1 MSDPQSAR
9 STRYSLQARILA
21 AVFVLVLV
29 MYLATLAVLGLP
41 LKARAQQNLDI
52 GAERELS
59 ALMTAIQDHVLLRDY
74 PAIEQT
80 ITVRARDSRLLSVRF
95 ASSQVAFEARTPP
108 DPQPYPA
115 WYAAILELRAPQAQS
130 DLVVGGA
137 SYGTLAVAL
146 DAGPAIQGLWVLA
159 VRFTLL
165 AIGSLVG
172 VMLLLRWVLRVNLR
186 GLYALRAAAR
196 AIEAGDFG
204 ARASLAHGSPPE
216 VRETKLAF
224 NHMADHVSHL
234 VAALEREHGQLLVEK
249 ERLRVTIESIG
260 DAVMVTDADGLIEFL
275 NPRAEALTGFGS
287 ADARGRRVADVLP
300 LFNEQSGSAVT
311 CPLERALRNNTVVE
325 LDCHAVIRRQDGVT
339 IAISDTAAPIR
350 SGDGKVLGG
359 VLVFQDES
367 ERRSLMQRLAWQAER
382 DHLTGLWN
390 RRAMESKLAAAL
402 HSVQHEARRYI
413 FCYIDLDRFKL
424 VNDTCGHRAG
434 DALLQRLTAI
444 MARRVEGE
452 NHTLARLGGDE
463 FGLLFVDATLP
474 EALDHIQGLRDEIGR
489 FRFEWD
495 DKVFR
500 LDVSF
505 GVTEL
510 HRGMTDIGD
519 ILAQADTA
527 CYHAKSLGGSAI
539 QVYEKTHPALQKIN
553 NEMQWVG
560 AITKAFEANR
570 FVLYRQQKVAL
581 APGITTQHYEILL
594 RLRGEDG
601 AIISPGEFLPAAER
615 YGLAPSFDRWVIRN
629 CFAYL
634 DTHPEDAACYALNL
648 SGRSLSDPGTAEF
661 ILDEIGQYHF
671 DPARISFEVTE
682 TAAIDSLDACERLIL
697 TLKSRG
703 IQFALDDFG
712 KGQSSFGYLKRLPVT
727 QLKIDGDFVRGMDHD
742 REKFAIVKAMHT
754 LAHELGKQTIAE
766 QVETEA
772 ELDCLKT
779 MGVDFVQ
786 GYLLHRPSPLP
797 MADPDSSGAVAHRIP
812 VLRTARG

>member
-1 MSDPQSAR
+1 MSDPQAVR
-9 STRYSLQARILA
+9 STRYSLQARILG

-59 ALMTAIQDHVLLRDY
+59 ALMTAIQDQVLLRDY

-80 ITVRARDSRLLSVRF
+80 IEARARDSRLLRARF
-95 ASSQVAFEARTPP
+95 ATPLVAFEARTPP
-108 DPQPYPA
+108 DPQRYPA
-115 WYAAILELRAPQAQS
+115 WYATILELRAPHAQS
-130 DLVVGGA
+130 DLVVGGT

-146 DAGPAIQGLWVLA
+146 DAGPTIQGLWVLA

-186 GLYALRAAAR
+186 GLYALRTAAR
-196 AIEAGDFG
+196 AIEAGDFS
-204 ARASLAHGSPPE
+204 ARASLVHGSPPE

-224 NHMADHVSHL
+224 NHMADHVSRL
-234 VAALEREHGQLLVEK
+234 VDALEREHAELLVEK
-249 ERLRVTIESIG
+249 GRLRVTIESIG
-260 DAVMVTDADGLIEFL
+260 DAVVVTDADGLIEFL
-275 NPRAEALTGFGS
+275 NPRAEELAGFS
-287 ADARGRRVADVLP
+287 SDDARGRRVSDVLP
-300 LFNEQSGSAVT
+300 LFNEQSGAPVSN
-311 CPLERALRNNTVVE
+311 PLELALLRNTVVK
-325 LDCHAVIRRQDGVT
+325 LDNHTVIRRQDGAK

-390 RRAMESKLAAAL
+390 RRAMEVKLSAAL
-402 HSVQHEARRYI
+402 YSVQHEARRFI

-444 MARRVEGE
+444 MARRAEGE
-452 NHTLARLGGDE
+452 NQTLARLGGDE

-474 EALDHIQGLRDEIGR
+474 EALDHIQGLRDEISR

-500 LDVSF
+500 LEVSF

-510 HRGMTDIGD
+510 HGGMTDIGE

-527 CYHAKSLGGSAI
+527 CYHAKSLGGNAI
-539 QVYEKTHPALQKIN
+539 QVYEKTHPALRKIN
-553 NEMQWVG
+553 DEMQWVSTL
-560 AITKAFEANR
+560 TKAFEAHR

-581 APGITTQHYEILL
+581 SPDITTQHYEILL
-594 RLRGEDG
+594 RLYSEDG
-601 AIISPGEFLPAAER
+601 TVISPGEFLPAAER
-615 YGLAPSFDRWVIRN
+615 YGLAPSFDRWVIRHF
-629 CFAYL
+629 FAYL
-634 DTHPEDAACYALNL
+634 DTHPEDEACYALNL

-661 ILDEIGQYHF
+661 ILDEISQYHF

-697 TLKSRG
+697 TLQSRG

-712 KGQSSFGYLKRLPVT
+712 KGQSSFGYLKRLPVAY
-727 QLKIDGDFVRGMDHD
+727 LKIDGDFVRGMNHD

-766 QVETEA
+766 QVETEP
-772 ELDCLKT
+772 ELTCLKS

-797 MADPDSSGAVAHRIP
+797 VD
-812 VLRTARG
+812 

>member
-1 MSDPQSAR
+1 MSEPQAAR
-9 STRYSLQARILA
+9 STHYSLQTRILG

-59 ALMTAIQDHVLLRDY
+59 ALMTAIQDQVLLRDY
-74 PAIEQT
+74 PAIERT
-80 ITVRARDSRLLSVRF
+80 IETHARDSLILNARF
-95 ASSQVAFEARTPP
+95 ANSQVAFEARVPP
-108 DPQPYPA
+108 ASQRYPA
-115 WYAAILELRAPQAQS
+115 WYASILEIRAPHVQS
-130 DLVVGGA
+130 DLIVGGA
-137 SYGTLAVAL
+137 SYGTLSLAL
-146 DAGPAIQGLWVLA
+146 DAGPAIHGLWVLT

-165 AIGSLVG
+165 TIGSLAA

-186 GLYALRAAAR
+186 GLYALRTAAR
-196 AIEAGDFG
+196 AIEAGDFS
-204 ARASLAHGSPPE
+204 ARASLAHRSPPE

-234 VAALEREHGQLLVEK
+234 VGALEREHDDLLVEK

-275 NPRAEALTGFGS
+275 NPRAEELTGFS
-287 ADARGRRVADVLP
+287 SLDARGRRVADVLP
-300 LFNEQSGSAVT
+300 LFNEQSGAVVT
-311 CPLERALRNNTVVE
+311 SPLEQALQRNTVVG
-325 LDCHAVIRRQDGVT
+325 LDNHTVIRRQDGVT
-339 IAISDTAAPIR
+339 IAITDTAAPIR

-367 ERRSLMQRLAWQAER
+367 ERRNLMQRLSWQAER

-390 RRAMESKLAAAL
+390 RRAMENKLGTAL
-402 HSVQHEARRYI
+402 HGVQHEARHFI

-444 MARRVEGE
+444 MAHRVEGG

-474 EALDHIQGLRDEIGR
+474 EALDHVQALRDEIGR

-510 HRGMTDIGD
+510 HSGMSDIGE

-581 APGITTQHYEILL
+581 APGATTTHYEILL

-601 AIISPGEFLPAAER
+601 TIIEPGEFLPAAER

-634 DTHPEDAACYALNL
+634 DTYPEDEAFYALNL
-648 SGRSLSDPGTAEF
+648 SGRSLSDPSTAEF

-697 TLKSRG
+697 SLQSRG

-712 KGQSSFGYLKRLPVT
+712 KGQSSFGYLKRLPVN
-727 QLKIDGDFVRGMDHD
+727 QLKIDGDFVRGMDLD

-772 ELDCLKT
+772 ELDCLKA

-797 MADPDSSGAVAHRIP
+797 MADPDASGAVVHLSHA
-812 VLRTARG
+812 LRTARA

>member
-1 MSDPQSAR
+1 MSDAQEGHGM
-9 STRYSLQARILA
+9 RYSLHVRILGA
-21 AVFVLVLV
+21 VLVLALGL
-29 MYLATLAVLGLP
+29 YLVTLTMLGLP
-41 LKARAQQNLDI
+41 LKTSAQTHLDT
-52 GAERELS
+52 AADRELS
-59 ALMTAIQDHVLLRDY
+59 AIMTAIQDQALLRDY
-74 PAIEQT
+74 PAIERS
-80 ITVRARDSRLLSVRF
+80 ITARAGRSRILSVRF
-95 ASSQVAFEARTPP
+95 ASPRVAFEARTPP
-108 DPQPYPA
+108 RLLDYPA
-115 WYAAILELRAPQAQS
+115 WFADLLDMRTPHAESELR
-130 DLVVGGA
+130 VGGA
-137 SYGTLAVAL
+137 SYGTVSVAL
-146 DAGPAIQGLWVLA
+146 DAGETVHGLWGLA
-159 VRFTLL
+159 VRFTLVAL
-165 AIGSLVG
+165 GCLLG
-172 VMLLLRWVLRVNLR
+172 TMLLLRWLLQVNLR
-186 GLYALRAAAR
+186 GLYAMRMAAR
-196 AIEAGDFG
+196 AVERGDFS
-204 ARASLAHGSPPE
+204 ARVRLGHGSPPE

-224 NHMADHVSHL
+224 NRMIDHVGRL
-234 VAALEREHGQLLVEK
+234 VTALERKHDELQVER
-249 ERLRVTIESIG
+249 ERLRVTIQSIG
-260 DAVMVTDADGLIEFL
+260 DAVVVTDADGRIEFI
-275 NPRAEALTGFGS
+275 NPRAEALTGFS
-287 ADARGRRVADVLP
+287 NSDARGRRVSDVLP
-300 LFNEQSGSAVT
+300 LVDEQSGTPVAS
-311 CPLERALRNNTVVE
+311 PLELALRRNEVVALNNHT
-325 LDCHAVIRRQDGVT
+325 VIRRQDGAT
-339 IAISDTAAPIR
+339 IAISDNAAPIR
-350 SGDGKVLGG
+350 SGDGKVQGG

-390 RRAMESKLAAAL
+390 RRAMEEKLSAAL
-402 HSVQHEARRYI
+402 HSVQHEALRFI

-444 MARRVEGE
+444 MARRVDGMK
-452 NHTLARLGGDE
+452 HYLARLGGDE
-463 FGLLFVDATLP
+463 FGLLFVDSTLP

-500 LDVSF
+500 LEVSF

-510 HRGMTDIGD
+510 QAGMTDIGE

-527 CYHAKSLGGSAI
+527 CFHAKSQGGSAI

-553 NEMQWVG
+553 DEMQWVS
-560 AITKAFEANR
+560 AVTKAFEAHR

-581 APGITTQHYEILL
+581 APGTLTQHYEILL

-601 AIISPGEFLPAAER
+601 TIISPGEFLPAAER

-629 CFAYL
+629 LFAYL
-634 DTHPEDAACYALNL
+634 DTHPEDGACYALNL

-697 TLKSRG
+697 SLKSRG

-712 KGQSSFGYLKRLPVT
+712 KGQSSFGYLKRLPVAY
-727 QLKIDGDFVRGMDHD
+727 LKIDGDFVRGMNHD
-742 REKFAIVKAMHT
+742 REKLAIVKAMHT

-772 ELDCLKT
+772 ELTCLKN

-786 GYLLHRPSPLP
+786 GYLLHRPAPLP
-797 MADPDSSGAVAHRIP
+797 VN
-812 VLRTARG
+812 